1 MNVQLTYNEILRYV
15 KSKFHVALTVE
26 VVDNKTLHITY
37 KMNVFVPAI
46 NVDLLVDSVSK
57 ETLAL
62 SYDCSSIVNG
72 LLKGVV
78 GFIEQKIPKRQVE
91 ILSDEKRVLIHLDAF
106 EELTKVLRPHKL
118 SEAGAPSQK
127 MRRHLIPQL

>member
-106 EELTKVLRPHKL
+106 EELTKVLTVVEPTAVTFNNDAIVL
-118 SEAGAPSQK
+118 G
-127 MRRHLIPQL
+127 MTLT

>member
-1 MNVQLTYNEILRYV
+1 MNLQLTYSEILGYV

-106 EELTKVLRPHKL
+106 EELTKVLTVVEPTAVTFNNDAIVL
-118 SEAGAPSQK
+118 G
-127 MRRHLIPQL
+127 MTLT

>member
-106 EELTKVLRPHKL
+106 EELTKVLTVVEPTAVTFNNDAVVL
-118 SEAGAPSQK
+118 G
-127 MRRHLIPQL
+127 MTLT